1 MSQLMNSDNLDAL
14 LDELHND
21 GVPVGKLLDFRSG
34 VLGNNKVCF
43 NELMELATKYG
54 HVVRSES

>member
-1 MSQLMNSDNLDAL
+1 MNSDDLDAL

-34 VLGNNKVCF
+34 VLGNNKVSY
-43 NELMELATKYG
+43 NELMELASRYG
-54 HVVRSES
+54 HTTRKEL